1 MQFTKFGHTGLTVS
15 RMILG
20 TGTFGK
26 QTDEKEAHRMLDR
39 AAEAGINF
47 IDTADIYP
55 PGAEAGSAETI
66 AGRWLSNKRAGFI
79 LGTKGGGKM
88 GSAAW
93 DAGSS
98 RKHLLD
104 AIDSSLR
111 RLNTDYVDLY
121 QLHMD
126 DLATPIDEMAAAMDT
141 IVRSGRARYI
151 GVSNIL
157 AYRLAKALGRQD
169 TLKLMRFVSAQPRYN
184 LLFREVERELFQLA
198 QEEGLAV
205 IPFNPLAGGLLSGK
219 YKHGDTP
226 EKGRFSAE
234 LGGFGQMYHARY
246 WHKREF
252 ETVTTVQEIAKQHGT
267 PITTLSVAWVLAN
280 PTITSVILG
289 ASRVEQLT
297 DTLAAA
303 DYKLDS
309 ALKRGWTKS
318 ASNSAGATQGS
329 KEKVALGNEPL
340 LTSLAIQ
347 LNAGPIFWAEPTGY
361 ALNITTAERKFMS
374 ITSVL
379 RERKSMTPIK
389 AIWLA
394 SLVTAINVLV

>member
-1 MQFTKFGHTGLTVS
+1 MQFAKFGHTGLTVS

-26 QTDEKEAHRMLDR
+26 QTDEKEAHRMLDK

-47 IDTADIYP
+47 IDTADVYP
-55 PGAEAGSAETI
+55 PGAEAGGAEI
-66 AGRWLSNKRAGFI
+66 IVGRWLSNKRAGFI

-88 GSAAW
+88 GPAAW

-104 AIDSSLR
+104 AIDASLR

-121 QLHMD
+121 QLHFD
-126 DLATPIDEMAAAMDT
+126 DPVAPIDEMVGAMDT

-151 GVSNIL
+151 GVSNFL

-169 TLKLMRFVSAQPRYN
+169 TLKLTRFVSAQPRYN
-184 LLFREVERELFQLA
+184 LLFREVERELFPLV

-205 IPFNPLAGGLLSGK
+205 ITFNPLAGGLLSGK

-226 EKGRFSAE
+226 GKGRFSAE

-246 WHKREF
+246 WHEREF

-267 PITTLSVAWVLAN
+267 PITTLSVAWILAN
-280 PTITSVILG
+280 PAITSVILG

-309 ALKRGWTKS
+309 ALKTRLDEVSIGFRRGD
-318 ASNSAGATQGS
+318 AG
-329 KEKVALGNEPL
+329 K
-340 LTSLAIQ
+340 
-347 LNAGPIFWAEPTGY
+347 
-361 ALNITTAERKFMS
+361 
-374 ITSVL
+374 
-379 RERKSMTPIK
+379 
-389 AIWLA
+389 
-394 SLVTAINVLV
+394 

>member
-1 MQFTKFGHTGLTVS
+1 MQFTKFGQTGLTVS

-26 QTDEKEAHRMLDR
+26 QTDEKEAHRMLDK

-47 IDTADIYP
+47 IDTADVYP
-55 PGAEAGSAETI
+55 PGAEAGGAEII
-66 AGRWLSNKRAGFI
+66 AGRWLNNRRAGFI

-88 GSAAW
+88 GPAAW

-104 AIDSSLR
+104 AIDASLR

-126 DLATPIDEMAAAMDT
+126 DPVTPIDEMVGAMDT

-151 GVSNIL
+151 GVSNFL

-169 TLKLMRFVSAQPRYN
+169 ALKLTRFVSAQPRYN
-184 LLFREVERELFQLA
+184 LLFREVERELFPLV

-219 YKHGDTP
+219 YKHSDTP

-234 LGGFGQMYHARY
+234 LGGFGQAYHARY
-246 WHKREF
+246 WHEREF
-252 ETVTTVQEIAKQHGT
+252 EAVARVQEIAKQHET

-280 PTITSVILG
+280 PVITSVILG

-303 DYKLDS
+303 DRKLDS
-309 ALKRGWTKS
+309 ALKTRLDEVSIEFRRGD
-318 ASNSAGATQGS
+318 AG
-329 KEKVALGNEPL
+329 
-340 LTSLAIQ
+340 
-347 LNAGPIFWAEPTGY
+347 
-361 ALNITTAERKFMS
+361 R
-374 ITSVL
+374 
-379 RERKSMTPIK
+379 
-389 AIWLA
+389 
-394 SLVTAINVLV
+394 